1 MVKRSPAATSTDEA
15 ERSRHDVA
23 IGVRRVIALSVLYN
37 DQVSARVGMSMT
49 QIGEFLRSDLRS
61 RMGGASSEGEGFE
74 QGHRAG
80 QRKNSWT
87 IKASQYPNVF
97 AADDAEGQADLR
109 LSDVFGQL
117 FFNQFACLIQR
128 QAPHIEAWEQ
138 IIIDF
143 AIQTDRREG
152 AGRGRA
158 SDDFD
163 FDYITGTERKGSA
176 GWMKHLGGQWR
187 LDDFAA
193 DICDSGSARV
203 AEWGVI

>member
-1 MVKRSPAATSTDEA
+1 
-15 ERSRHDVA
+15 
-23 IGVRRVIALSVLYN
+23 
-37 DQVSARVGMSMT
+37 
-49 QIGEFLRSDLRS
+49 
-61 RMGGASSEGEGFE
+61 MGGASGQGERLK
-74 QGHRAG
+74 QRHRAG
-80 QRKNSWT
+80 QRKNPWA
-87 IKASQYPNVF
+87 IEASKDPDML
-97 AADDAEGQADLR
+97 AADDAEGQANLR

-152 AGRGRA
+152 AGRRRA

-176 GWMKHLGGQWR
+176 GWMKHLAGQWR

-203 AEWGVI
+203 AEWGII